1 MTGFALGSVGSA
13 RSSADSAL
21 SSADSALSLGHWI
34 RLSLCLTVIA
44 LAFFWSTTALAQS
57 YPTRPITLIVPY
69 PAGGATDVTARV
81 IAAEMSKHL
90 QQKVIVENKPGAV
103 GTVGAGFVAKQ
114 PPDGYTLLL
123 GGPGNLTLRP
133 LMQPPLSYD
142 PLRDLATVN
151 HVANYDHLLVVRNGL
166 GVNSVTELIAL
177 AKSKPGALTFGSSGT
192 GGPQHMA
199 VELFMLM
206 AGIEMKHIPYKGEA
220 PVVTDLGGE
229 RIDVSI
235 ITATAIG
242 SFVKEGRV
250 KALAAT
256 NPYRSNT
263 FKNLP
268 TVFEAGLPGYE
279 FESYGGIMAPAGT
292 PKAVI
297 DTLNGAIAKAV
308 ASPELQQKFL
318 DANLFLLGKGPEEF
332 SKFLAAERLKWAPII
347 KKAGATDAS

>member
-1 MTGFALGSVGSA
+1 MNGLAVRSGESGRPFLRCIGLGTRFVALILA
-13 RSSADSAL
+13 LFWSAL
-21 SSADSALSLGHWI
+21 ALS
-34 RLSLCLTVIA
+34 
-44 LAFFWSTTALAQS
+44 QS
-57 YPTRPITLIVPY
+57 YPSRPITLIVPY

-81 IAAEMSKHL
+81 IAAEMSKYL
-90 QQKVIVENKPGAV
+90 QQKVIVDNKPGAV
-103 GTVGAGFVAKQ
+103 GTVGAAYVAKQ
-114 PPDGYTLLL
+114 APDGYTLLL

-133 LMQPPLSYD
+133 LMLPPLSYD

-151 HVANYDHLLVVRNGL
+151 HVANYDHLLVVRNSL

-177 AKSKPGALTFGSSGT
+177 AKSRPGELTFGSSGT

-199 VELFMLM
+199 VELFMIM
-206 AGIEMKHIPYKGEA
+206 AGIDMKHIPCKGEA
-220 PVVTDLGGE
+220 PVVTDLGGD
-229 RIDVSI
+229 RLDLSI
-235 ITATAIG
+235 ISATAIG
-242 SFVKEGRV
+242 SFIKEGRV

-263 FKNLP
+263 FKDLP

-297 DTLNGAIAKAV
+297 DTLNDAIAKAI
-308 ASPELQQKFL
+308 ASPEVQQKFL

-332 SKFLAAERLKWAPII
+332 ARFLASERVKWAPII
-347 KKAGATDAS
+347 KKAGAADAS

>member
-1 MTGFALGSVGSA
+1 MNGLAVQSKGFWHPFIRCVRLGTRFVALTL
-13 RSSADSAL
+13 AL
-21 SSADSALSLGHWI
+21 
-34 RLSLCLTVIA
+34 
-44 LAFFWSTTALAQS
+44 FWSALAQS
-57 YPTRPITLIVPY
+57 QSYPSRPITLIVPY

-90 QQKVIVENKPGAV
+90 QQKVIVDNKPGAV
-103 GTVGAGFVAKQ
+103 GTVGAAYVAKQ

-133 LMQPPLSYD
+133 LMLPPLSYD

-151 HVANYDHLLVVRNGL
+151 HVANYDHLLVVRNSL

-177 AKSKPGALTFGSSGT
+177 AKSRPGELTFGSSGT

-199 VELFMLM
+199 VELFMIM
-206 AGIEMKHIPYKGEA
+206 AGIDMKHIPYKGEA
-220 PVVTDLGGE
+220 PVVTDLGGD
-229 RIDVSI
+229 RLDLSI
-235 ITATAIG
+235 ISATAIG
-242 SFVKEGRV
+242 SFIKEGRV

-263 FKNLP
+263 FKDLP

-297 DTLNGAIAKAV
+297 DTLNDAIAKAI
-308 ASPELQQKFL
+308 ASPEVQQKFL
-318 DANLFLLGKGPEEF
+318 DANLFLLGTGPEEF
-332 SKFLAAERLKWAPII
+332 ARFLASERVKWAPII
-347 KKAGATDAS
+347 KKAGAADAS

>member
-1 MTGFALGSVGSA
+1 MNGLAVRSGESGRPFLRCAGLGARFVALTLA
-13 RSSADSAL
+13 LFWSAL
-21 SSADSALSLGHWI
+21 ALS
-34 RLSLCLTVIA
+34 
-44 LAFFWSTTALAQS
+44 QS
-57 YPTRPITLIVPY
+57 YPSRPITLIVPY

-81 IAAEMSKHL
+81 IAAEMSKYL
-90 QQKVIVENKPGAV
+90 QQKVIVDNKPGAV
-103 GTVGAGFVAKQ
+103 GTVGAAYVAKQ
-114 PPDGYTLLL
+114 APDGYTLLL

-133 LMQPPLSYD
+133 LMLPPLSYD

-151 HVANYDHLLVVRNGL
+151 HVANYDHLLVVRNSL

-177 AKSKPGALTFGSSGT
+177 AKSRPGELTFGSSGT

-199 VELFMLM
+199 VELFMIM
-206 AGIEMKHIPYKGEA
+206 AGIDMKHIPYKGEA
-220 PVVTDLGGE
+220 PVVTDLAGD
-229 RIDVSI
+229 RLDLSI
-235 ITATAIG
+235 ISATAIG
-242 SFVKEGRV
+242 SFIKEGRV

-263 FKNLP
+263 FKDLP

-297 DTLNGAIAKAV
+297 DTLNDAIAKAI
-308 ASPELQQKFL
+308 ASPEVQQKFL

-332 SKFLAAERLKWAPII
+332 ARFLASERVKWAPII
-347 KKAGATDAS
+347 KKAGAADAS

>member
-1 MTGFALGSVGSA
+1 MNGLAVQSKGFWHPFIRCVRLGTRFVALTL
-13 RSSADSAL
+13 AL
-21 SSADSALSLGHWI
+21 
-34 RLSLCLTVIA
+34 
-44 LAFFWSTTALAQS
+44 FWSALAQS
-57 YPTRPITLIVPY
+57 QSYPSRPITLIVPY

-90 QQKVIVENKPGAV
+90 QQKVIVDNKPGAV
-103 GTVGAGFVAKQ
+103 GTVGAAYVAKQ

-133 LMQPPLSYD
+133 LMLPPLSYD

-151 HVANYDHLLVVRNGL
+151 HVANYDHLLVVRNSL

-177 AKSKPGALTFGSSGT
+177 AKSRPGELTFGSSGT

-199 VELFMLM
+199 VELFMIM
-206 AGIEMKHIPYKGEA
+206 AGIDMKHIPYKGEA
-220 PVVTDLGGE
+220 PVVTDLGGD
-229 RIDVSI
+229 RLDLSI
-235 ITATAIG
+235 ISATAIG
-242 SFVKEGRV
+242 SFIKEGRV

-263 FKNLP
+263 FKDLP
-268 TVFEAGLPGYE
+268 TVVEAGLPGYA

-297 DTLNGAIAKAV
+297 DTLNDAIAKAI
-308 ASPELQQKFL
+308 ASPEVQQKFL

-332 SKFLAAERLKWAPII
+332 ARFLASERVKWAPII
-347 KKAGATDAS
+347 KKAGAADAS

>member
-1 MTGFALGSVGSA
+1 MNGLAVRSGESGHPFLRCAGLVARFVALTLTLFW
-13 RSSADSAL
+13 SAL
-21 SSADSALSLGHWI
+21 AVS
-34 RLSLCLTVIA
+34 
-44 LAFFWSTTALAQS
+44 QP
-57 YPTRPITLIVPY
+57 YPSRPITLIVPY

-90 QQKVIVENKPGAV
+90 QQKVIVDNKPGAV
-103 GTVGAGFVAKQ
+103 GTVGAAYVAKQ
-114 PPDGYTLLL
+114 APDGYTLLL

-133 LMQPPLSYD
+133 LMLPPLSYD

-151 HVANYDHLLVVRNGL
+151 HVANYDHLLVVRNSL

-177 AKSKPGALTFGSSGT
+177 AKSRPGELTFGSSGT

-199 VELFMLM
+199 VELFMIM
-206 AGIEMKHIPYKGEA
+206 AGIDMKHIPYKGEA
-220 PVVTDLGGE
+220 PVVTDLGGD
-229 RIDVSI
+229 RLDLSI
-235 ITATAIG
+235 ISATAIG
-242 SFVKEGRV
+242 SFIKEGRV

-263 FKNLP
+263 FKDLP

-297 DTLNGAIAKAV
+297 DTLNNAIAKAI
-308 ASPELQQKFL
+308 ASPEVQQKFL
-318 DANLFLLGKGPEEF
+318 DANLFLLGKGPDEF
-332 SKFLAAERLKWAPII
+332 ARFLASERVKWAPII
-347 KKAGATDAS
+347 KKAGAADAS

>member
-1 MTGFALGSVGSA
+1 MNGLAVQSKGFWHPFIRCVRLGTRFVALTL
-13 RSSADSAL
+13 AL
-21 SSADSALSLGHWI
+21 
-34 RLSLCLTVIA
+34 
-44 LAFFWSTTALAQS
+44 FWSALAQS
-57 YPTRPITLIVPY
+57 QSYPSRPITLIVPY

-90 QQKVIVENKPGAV
+90 QQKVIVDNKPGAV
-103 GTVGAGFVAKQ
+103 GTVGAAYVAKQ

-133 LMQPPLSYD
+133 LMLPPLSYD

-151 HVANYDHLLVVRNGL
+151 HVANYDHLLVVRNSL

-177 AKSKPGALTFGSSGT
+177 AKSRPGELTFGSSGT

-199 VELFMLM
+199 VELFMIM
-206 AGIEMKHIPYKGEA
+206 AGIDMKHIPYKGEA
-220 PVVTDLGGE
+220 PVVTDLGGD
-229 RIDVSI
+229 RLDLSI
-235 ITATAIG
+235 ISATAIG
-242 SFVKEGRV
+242 SFIKEGRV

-263 FKNLP
+263 FKDLP

-297 DTLNGAIAKAV
+297 DTLNDAIAKAI
-308 ASPELQQKFL
+308 ASPEVQQKFL

-332 SKFLAAERLKWAPII
+332 ARFLASERVKWAPII
-347 KKAGATDAS
+347 KKAGAADAS

>member
-1 MTGFALGSVGSA
+1 MNGLAVRSGESGRPFLRCIGLGARFLALTLA
-13 RSSADSAL
+13 LFWSAL
-21 SSADSALSLGHWI
+21 ALS
-34 RLSLCLTVIA
+34 
-44 LAFFWSTTALAQS
+44 QS
-57 YPTRPITLIVPY
+57 YPSRPITLIVPY

-90 QQKVIVENKPGAV
+90 QQKVIVDNKPGAV
-103 GTVGAGFVAKQ
+103 GTVGAAYVARQ
-114 PPDGYTLLL
+114 APDGYTLLL

-133 LMQPPLSYD
+133 LMLPPLSYD

-151 HVANYDHLLVVRNGL
+151 HVANYDHLLVVRNSL

-177 AKSKPGALTFGSSGT
+177 AKSKPGELTFGSSGT

-199 VELFMLM
+199 VELFMIM
-206 AGIEMKHIPYKGEA
+206 AGIDMKHIPYKGEA
-220 PVVTDLGGE
+220 PVVTDLGGD
-229 RIDVSI
+229 RLDLSI
-235 ITATAIG
+235 ISATAIG
-242 SFVKEGRV
+242 SFIKEGRV

-263 FKNLP
+263 FKDLP

-297 DTLNGAIAKAV
+297 DTLNDAIAKAI
-308 ASPELQQKFL
+308 ASPEVKQKFL
-318 DANLFLLGKGPEEF
+318 DSNLFLLGKGPDEF
-332 SKFLAAERLKWAPII
+332 ARFLASERVKWAPII
-347 KKAGATDAS
+347 KKAGAADAS

>member
-1 MTGFALGSVGSA
+1 MNGLAVRSGESGRPFLRCIGLGARFLALTLA
-13 RSSADSAL
+13 LFWSAL
-21 SSADSALSLGHWI
+21 ALS
-34 RLSLCLTVIA
+34 
-44 LAFFWSTTALAQS
+44 QS
-57 YPTRPITLIVPY
+57 YPAKPITLIVPY

-90 QQKVIVENKPGAV
+90 QQKVIVDNKPGAV
-103 GTVGAGFVAKQ
+103 GTVGAAYVARQ
-114 PPDGYTLLL
+114 APDGYTLLL

-133 LMQPPLSYD
+133 LMLPPLSYD

-151 HVANYDHLLVVRNGL
+151 HVANYDHLLVVRNSL

-177 AKSKPGALTFGSSGT
+177 AKSKPGELTFGSSGT

-199 VELFMLM
+199 VELFMIM
-206 AGIEMKHIPYKGEA
+206 AGIDMKHIPYKGEA
-220 PVVTDLGGE
+220 PVVTDLGGD
-229 RIDVSI
+229 RLDLSI
-235 ITATAIG
+235 ISATAIG
-242 SFVKEGRV
+242 SFIKEGRV

-263 FKNLP
+263 FKDLP

-297 DTLNGAIAKAV
+297 DTLNDAIAKAI
-308 ASPELQQKFL
+308 ASPEVKQKFL
-318 DANLFLLGKGPEEF
+318 DSNLFLLGKGPDEF
-332 SKFLAAERLKWAPII
+332 ARFLASERVKWAPII
-347 KKAGATDAS
+347 KKAGAADAS